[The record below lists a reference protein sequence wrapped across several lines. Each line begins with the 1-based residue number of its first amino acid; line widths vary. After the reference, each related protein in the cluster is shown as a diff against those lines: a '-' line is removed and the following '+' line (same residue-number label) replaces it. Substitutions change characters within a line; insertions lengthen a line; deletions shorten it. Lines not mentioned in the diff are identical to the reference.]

1 MKTGFRNA
9 LKSSNLLQISSYL
22 LIFAFLINI
31 IYIPCYL
38 YIRNIN
44 RNNVIANH
52 MHQLEN
58 GLKTLDSSITALST
72 LPFTISSNTDFNTTY
87 YSRADFNDKTLNNLR
102 QTVNSCL
109 LPFDFI
115 CDNGLVVGDALFF
128 TRSRIYYDLTPLTHH
143 SFFNWDRDTYLSEL
157 SGSICVLPAT
167 HFFTI
172 EGDYE
177 AITIAQR
184 FRQNNNS
191 YFFALYPLDKL
202 FALFADSNVL
212 NSGHL
217 AIYSGDTLLAEEGY
231 LHTDSCTLLTASSK
245 SQLNIKVELQLP
257 NSYIQEDLAGFTRL
271 VRIFIIAIITTS
283 LMWGMLFSYILWK
296 PYRGIHNALHKIR
309 HIDHQLSAKGFTDS
323 LVDGINQL
331 GEQLAD
337 YEHILTF
344 QKERLQIHNFEKAI
358 YRGLYNEED
367 KKRFNAAFP
376 DFPDNWQLLQCQY
389 TSEVND
395 ISSDSIQP
403 ILIHNLQMHW
413 NNLLFFPQSPNTLL
427 VLIPL
432 KGESS
437 VIDKIHELME
447 NLMQQY
453 PISISA
459 RISNIYNDP
468 SSLMDA
474 AHELEYEALYASP
487 NPKTSFISMLQLQT
501 IYSSLQSGDEKAA
514 IKSLNSCTTSLFS
527 CYEHF
532 SAKYTY
538 RMLDYMLLRLRL
550 ENDCIS
556 NVTSPSFNEH
566 NVYKLFNEDFPQCFT
581 QIAAKINQQQKKL
594 HTKLDQDIIDFIQS
608 NLTDPQLGITMVTD
622 HFSISAPTLQKRMQA
637 RCQMTVSAYI
647 ESSRMKMANQLL
659 RNTDTAIQEIAKAVG
674 YSTVNSFYKA
684 YKRLYNESPLDYRT
698 HYNSRD

>member
-1 MKTGFRNA
+1 MKTSFRNA

-22 LIFAFLINI
+22 LIFAFLINM

-52 MHQLEN
+52 MHQLEI
-58 GLKTLDSSITALST
+58 GLKTFDSSITALSA
-72 LPFTISSNTDFNTTY
+72 LPFTISSNADFNITY
-87 YSRADFNDKTLNNLR
+87 NSRADFNDKTLDKFR
-102 QTVNSCL
+102 QTVNNCL

-115 CDNGLVVGDALFF
+115 CDNGLVVGDDLFF
-128 TRSRIYYDLTPLTHH
+128 TRHRIYYDLPPLTHH

-172 EGDYE
+172 ERNYE

-184 FRQNNNS
+184 FRQNNDS
-191 YFFALYPLDKL
+191 YFLALYPLEQL
-202 FALFADSNVL
+202 FALFADSNAL
-212 NSGHL
+212 KYGHL
-217 AIYSGDTLLAEEGY
+217 AIYSGDTLLAEEGS
-231 LHTDSCTLLTASSK
+231 LHTDSCTLLTVSSK
-245 SQLNIKVELQLP
+245 SQLNIRVELQLP
-257 NSYIQEDLAGFTRL
+257 NSYIQENLAGFTHL
-271 VRIFIIAIITTS
+271 VRIFIIAIITAS
-283 LMWGMLFSYILWK
+283 LMWGMLFSYMLWK
-296 PYRGIHNALHKIR
+296 PYRGIHNALHKIK
-309 HIDHQLSAKGFTDS
+309 HVDHQLSV
-323 LVDGINQL
+323 VDGINQL

-337 YEHILTF
+337 YEYILTF
-344 QKERLQIHNFEKAI
+344 QKERLRIHNFEKAI

-367 KKRFNAAFP
+367 KESFHTAFP
-376 DFPDNWQLLQCQY
+376 DFPDSWQLVQCQY

-395 ISSDSIQP
+395 ISSDSIQSV
-403 ILIHNLQMHW
+403 LMQNLQMYW
-413 NNLLFFPQSPNTLL
+413 NNLLFFPQSPNTIL

-437 VIDKIHELME
+437 VIEKMHELME
-447 NLMQQY
+447 NLMHQY
-453 PISISA
+453 PLSISA

-501 IYSSLQSGDEKAA
+501 IYSSLQSGDEKVA

-594 HTKLDQDIIDFIQS
+594 HTKLDQDIIGFIQS

-637 RCQMTVSAYI
+637 CCQMTVSAYI

-674 YSTVNSFYKA
+674 YSNVNSFYKA